1 MEGQMLIEFSVGN
14 FKSFKEIVTF
24 SMVAANLKS
33 KNKQLDI
40 DNIFKYKS
48 NMDLVKTA
56 AIYGSNA
63 SGKSNFIKAFV
74 FMRHFIINS
83 SKETQAA
90 EEIEV
95 ENFKLCSSTENKESF
110 FEAIFVI
117 DDIRYRYGFELDK
130 NSIKSEWLYRAKVR
144 ETNLFFREN
153 GKIIPTGSFAEGKGL
168 ETKTRENALYL
179 SVCAQW
185 NGELSK
191 LILKWFKECGV
202 ISGLDDFGYRPFTVK
217 QTEDPISKEK
227 ILRFIKEFDFGIS
240 ELKVERSSVTPD
252 SLPKDFPKELKKLI
266 LEKGGEKTTVATTH
280 KKYNENNEY
289 IGEVLFD
296 LDQNESDGTKKA
308 FSFSGPLLDI
318 LEKGLVLFVDELDA
332 RFHPIITHAIVRMF
346 HDKSINS
353 NNAQLIFV
361 THDTNLLDNNFF
373 RRDQVWFMEK
383 NKFGATDL
391 YSLVDFKVRN
401 DASFEKDYI
410 SGKYGAIPFWGGF
423 QRLGE

>member
-1 MEGQMLIEFSVGN
+1 MLIEFSVGN

-33 KNKQLDI
+33 KNKQLDS
-40 DNIFKYKS
+40 DNVFKYKN

-74 FMRHFIINS
+74 FMRNFVINS

-117 DDIRYRYGFELDK
+117 DEIRYRYGFELDQK
-130 NSIKSEWLYRAKVR
+130 SIKSEWLYRAKVR
-144 ETNLFFREN
+144 ETNLFLRDN
-153 GKIIPTGSFAEGKGL
+153 GEIVPSGSFAEGKGL
-168 ETKTRENALYL
+168 ETKTRDNALYL

-217 QTEDPISKEK
+217 QTEDPNYKKK

-240 ELKVERSSVTPD
+240 ELKVEKSSLTSD
-252 SLPKDFPKELKKLI
+252 SLPKEFPKELKKLI
-266 LEKGGEKTTVATTH
+266 LEKGGEKTTIATTH
-280 KKYNENNEY
+280 KKYNEKNEH

-346 HDKSINS
+346 HDKNINIK
-353 NNAQLIFV
+353 NAQLIFV

-383 NKFGATDL
+383 NKYGSTDL

-410 SGKYGAIPFWGGF
+410 AGKYGAIPFLGGF